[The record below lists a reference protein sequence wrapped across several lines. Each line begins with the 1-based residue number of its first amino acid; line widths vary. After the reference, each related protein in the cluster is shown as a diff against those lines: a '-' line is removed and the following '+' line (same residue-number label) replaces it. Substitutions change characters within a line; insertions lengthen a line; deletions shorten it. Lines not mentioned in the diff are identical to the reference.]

1 MIFFTLGV
9 ALSFCIDVPLHIT
22 IAYYYCLAAHKM
34 KNLIDEQTSLNVAQ
48 KKIDSL
54 EQEARQLR
62 QECERTK
69 ADLLAELK
77 QTRAEKQTF
86 EMMAQRLSEKQ
97 TKQRMQQQP
106 QTDDKQPIGNFIS
119 HPNLTCRSKFKETL
133 LPYRKAVID
142 YVPKSLRC
150 IIVRMS
156 HYLCR

>member
-97 TKQRMQQQP
+97 TKQR
-106 QTDDKQPIGNFIS
+106 IGRS
-119 HPNLTCRSKFKETL
+119 LSCEHRCRIHQNMLEM
-133 LPYRKAVID
+133 R
-142 YVPKSLRC
+142 
-150 IIVRMS
+150 
-156 HYLCR
+156 

>member
-1 MIFFTLGV
+1 
-9 ALSFCIDVPLHIT
+9 
-22 IAYYYCLAAHKM
+22 M
-34 KNLIDEQTSLNVAQ
+34 KNLIDEQTSSNVAQ

-106 QTDDKQPIGNFIS
+106 QTDDKQPIGNFIGKGGS
-119 HPNLTCRSKFKETL
+119 FRNFDQVGEELGVQEVDIL
-133 LPYRKAVID
+133 D
-142 YVPKSLRC
+142 DVPKRIGDETVTLNQSVSIQMMPEQLLAFSLLLLLS
-150 IIVRMS
+150 I
-156 HYLCR
+156 LCM